1 MMVKQWHEDPTE
13 IYELWEAIRSR
24 SIFHKR
30 VSQHDDTL
38 EDPFLKPPSPHSNL
52 EDAEAGQVSD
62 MDDDSASLR
71 GSSGPNMDMSSYDR
85 LSLIDTARLSFEFC
99 FLWFMANYFSI
110 GCLEY
115 TTVGSAT
122 ILTSTSSIWTL
133 LCGTL
138 VGVERFTVRK
148 LLGVLASLA
157 GIILISSVDIYES
170 PDKDRGTFP
179 HKTPREIAVGDLL
192 AFVSAIVY
200 GVYAVVMKKRIGN
213 EGRVNMPI
221 FFGMV
226 GLLNV
231 LLLWPGFIILHLTGI
246 ERFELPPDGR
256 VLSIILVSSHL
267 WPPSKAPYRRDAT
280 AVWYSC

>member
-1 MMVKQWHEDPTE
+1 MLAKQWHDDPTE
-13 IYELWEAIRSR
+13 IYEFWEAIRSR
-24 SIFHKR
+24 SILYKR
-30 VSQHDDTL
+30 ASQYDDTL
-38 EDPFLKPPSPHSNL
+38 EDPFLKPPSPPSSPD
-52 EDAEAGQVSD
+52 DAEAGHVSD
-62 MDDDSASLR
+62 RDDDSASLR
-71 GSSGPNMDMSSYDR
+71 GRSGTNEDTSSYDR

-138 VGVERFTVRK
+138 IGVERFTVRK

-157 GIILISSVDIYES
+157 GIILISSMDISAS

-200 GVYAVVMKKRIGN
+200 GIYAVVLKKRIGN
-213 EGRVNMPI
+213 EGRVNMPV

-256 VLSIILVSSHL
+256 VLSIILVSGHI
-267 WPPSKAPYRRDAT
+267 
-280 AVWYSC
+280 